1 MAILKEMQKVRQND
15 FIFPGAKAGRSIS
28 DMAMLMTLRRMGR
41 DDLTVHGFRSTF
53 KDWASDCTNF
63 PREIVEMAMAH
74 AVEDKVEAAYR
85 RGEALVKRPQLMNRW
100 ARYCASARGGD
111 NVVQIAASR

>member
-85 RGEALVKRPQLMNRW
+85 RGEALVKRRQLMKRW